1 VRGLYIYR
9 CVSFATCALSAYTM
23 QSGGRDVRLKRMY
36 ILMFEHAIG
45 EIISNVVCVGSNC
58 YMDMNECVVGCV
70 AVVHGSC
77 FAAVY
82 ARTACDWSDY

>member
-36 ILMFEHAIG
+36 IQMFEHAID
-45 EIISNVVCVGSNC
+45 EILSNVLRVGSIC
-58 YMDMNECVVGCV
+58 HMDMNECCVGCV
-70 AVVHGSC
+70 AVVHGSYL
-77 FAAVY
+77 AAVY
-82 ARTACDWSDY
+82 SRRACDW